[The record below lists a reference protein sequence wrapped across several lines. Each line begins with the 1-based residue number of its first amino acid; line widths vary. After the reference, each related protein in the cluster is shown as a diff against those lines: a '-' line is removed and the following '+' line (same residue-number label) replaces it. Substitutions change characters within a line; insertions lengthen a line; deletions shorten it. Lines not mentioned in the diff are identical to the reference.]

1 MPYFSKKDIYQLS
14 EQYKIP
20 RSTTDTHVAR
30 SLKRKDILSLK
41 NGLYVTTDFYN
52 KNISDISYKFY
63 LANILRSP
71 SYISSWSA
79 LQYYDLT
86 TEIINT
92 ITSVTEKVT
101 RDYQT
106 KGGSFSYHSIKK
118 EFFSEFNLIHRKFD
132 FFIASPAKALFDL
145 IYFRTEEFRGV
156 TLDQIDP
163 LVESLRVDIDEM
175 GESEREKFYEMVKK
189 HIDHE

>member
-63 LANILRSP
+63 LANILRSV
-71 SYISSWSA
+71 SSKN
-79 LQYYDLT
+79 
-86 TEIINT
+86 I
-92 ITSVTEKVT
+92 
-101 RDYQT
+101 
-106 KGGSFSYHSIKK
+106 
-118 EFFSEFNLIHRKFD
+118 
-132 FFIASPAKALFDL
+132 
-145 IYFRTEEFRGV
+145 
-156 TLDQIDP
+156 
-163 LVESLRVDIDEM
+163 
-175 GESEREKFYEMVKK
+175 
-189 HIDHE
+189 